1 MLPIEQTE
9 DGHERLGLSNSL
21 IVWYII
27 EMSGSLQ
34 KH

>member
-9 DGHERLGLSNSL
+9 DGHERLGLSHSL
-21 IVWYII
+21 IGWYII
-27 EMSGSLQ
+27 EMSRNLQ